1 MKILIRLVA
10 VAAAALIVPLAGIVS
25 ATSAGAAAPMTPK
38 IVVSVTPN
46 PLTEA
51 GDSAVNAVVQVGAL
65 VSLAGAS
72 VNISSI
78 DLTNTCASVE
88 FETIAGGLPPA
99 GSNPITVVLDNEGNA
114 TVEVDAV
121 GCTPGTD
128 VIEADLLAVPYKT
141 ATTTLTVIGP
151 TNTPKGVWA
160 SPSKEV
166 ETGTAGEG
174 GNSDVYAV
182 FTAEASSK
190 YSEQTVEIQ
199 SDELVDRCG
208 QGSEWVT
215 NDGVFSDSTTAVATL
230 DDNGNATFVF
240 FGASCATGTSTV
252 LVDVEAGLH
261 PKYTTT
267 FKVKSPRPTTL

>member
-1 MKILIRLVA
+1 MKLLIRLVA
-10 VAAAALIVPLAGIVS
+10 VAAAAMIVPLAGIAT
-25 ATSAGAAAPMTPK
+25 ATSAGAANPMTPK
-38 IVVSVTPN
+38 ITVSVTPN
-46 PLTEA
+46 PLTEV
-51 GDSAVNAVVQVGAL
+51 GDSAVDAVVQVEAL
-65 VSLAGAS
+65 TSLAGAS

-78 DLTNTCASVE
+78 DLTNTCAGVE
-88 FETIAGGLPPA
+88 FQTIAGGLPPA
-99 GSNPITVVLDNEGNA
+99 ASNPITVVLDNEGNA

-121 GCTPGTD
+121 GCAPGTD

-141 ATTTLTVIGP
+141 ATTSLTVIGP
-151 TNTPKGVWA
+151 TNTPHGVWA
-160 SPSKEV
+160 SPTKEV
-166 ETGTAGEG
+166 ETGTSGEG

-182 FTAEASSK
+182 FTAEAPSK

-199 SDELVDRCG
+199 SNELVDRCG

-261 PKYTTT
+261 PKYMTT
-267 FKVKSPRPTTL
+267 FKIQSPRSTI